1 MRRDYFTCVFLGLIA
16 GALAF
21 VFFSPLYFTYE
32 GIVPRDFTIFERC
45 MSFLYAVFFVLFLP
59 CYAAFKKK
67 EWVNWGLAAY
77 GLLIYLPLWFYPTEK
92 LATEDPGL
100 LTKLGALCLRTIYNV
115 MEAPFAA
122 LSKLLGN
129 NAAPKVVYW
138 ILPLAIFWP
147 IIFRIV
153 RFYRLAYLSE
163 QLNPMTPDQAAPSKK
178 VPETRSKPE
187 VLGTVISAP
196 VTAQSPA
203 DITRKNIPA
212 FNGEETAKIPP
223 VPAPEKPAAMREGPK
238 AKPRAG
244 VRAPVRPVHLGVEA
258 PEKEEVASLGA
269 GEAKKAPAPKS
280 DEAIELGAPKPKS
293 DEAIPMPPPKPK
305 ADEAIPLGAPAKK
318 PDDVIVLGAPDP
330 KNGEE

>member
-1 MRRDYFTCVFLGLIA
+1 MKKGFIRLIA

-67 EWVNWGLAAY
+67 EWINWGLAAY
-77 GLLIYLPLWFYPTEK
+77 GIFIYLPLWFYPTEK
-92 LATEDPGL
+92 LASEDPGL
-100 LTKLGALCLRTIYNV
+100 LTKLGAFCLRTIYNV

-129 NAAPKVVYW
+129 TAAPRVVYW

-178 VPETRSKPE
+178 VPEVHGKPE

-196 VTAQSPA
+196 VTAQTPA
-203 DITRKNIPA
+203 DITRKNIPS
-212 FNGEETAKIPP
+212 FNGEETAKLPP
-223 VPAPEKPAAMREGPK
+223 VPAPEKPAMREGPK

-258 PEKEEVASLGA
+258 PEKEAVAAIGA
-269 GEAKKAPAPKS
+269 GEVKKEAKPKS
-280 DEAIELGAPKPKS
+280 DEPIELGAPKPKS

-305 ADEAIPLGAPAKK
+305 ADEAIQLGAPAKK

-330 KNGEE
+330 ENSGD

>member
-45 MSFLYAVFFVLFLP
+45 MSLLYAVFFVLFLP

-67 EWVNWGLAAY
+67 EWINWGLAAY
-77 GLLIYLPLWFYPTEK
+77 GILIYLPLWFYPTEK
-92 LATEDPGL
+92 LASEDPGL
-100 LTKLGALCLRTIYNV
+100 LTKLGAFCLRTIYNV

-129 NAAPKVVYW
+129 TAAPRVVYW

-178 VPETRSKPE
+178 VPEVHGKPE

-196 VTAQSPA
+196 VTAQTPA
-203 DITRKNIPA
+203 DITRKNIPS
-212 FNGEETAKIPP
+212 FNGEETAKLPP
-223 VPAPEKPAAMREGPK
+223 VPAPEKPAMREGPK

-258 PEKEEVASLGA
+258 PEKEAVAAIGA
-269 GEAKKAPAPKS
+269 GEVKKEAKPKS
-280 DEAIELGAPKPKS
+280 DEPIELGAPKPKS

-305 ADEAIPLGAPAKK
+305 ADEAIQLGAPAKK

-330 KNGEE
+330 ENSGD

>member
-67 EWVNWGLAAY
+67 EWINWGLAAY
-77 GLLIYLPLWFYPTEK
+77 GIFIYLPLWFYPTEK
-92 LATEDPGL
+92 LASEDPGL
-100 LTKLGALCLRTIYNV
+100 LTKLGAFCLRTIYNV

-129 NAAPKVVYW
+129 TAAPRVVYW

-163 QLNPMTPDQAAPSKK
+163 QLNPMTPDQAAQ
-178 VPETRSKPE
+178 
-187 VLGTVISAP
+187 A
-196 VTAQSPA
+196 
-203 DITRKNIPA
+203 PA
-212 FNGEETAKIPP
+212 FYFSGTSTGISNVA
-223 VPAPEKPAAMREGPK
+223 VDSMLDQNAPMYNL
-238 AKPRAG
+238 AG
-244 VRAPVRPVHLGVEA
+244 QRVSNDYKG
-258 PEKEEVASLGA
+258 
-269 GEAKKAPAPKS
+269 
-280 DEAIELGAPKPKS
+280 
-293 DEAIPMPPPKPK
+293 
-305 ADEAIPLGAPAKK
+305 
-318 PDDVIVLGAPDP
+318 IVV
-330 KNGEE
+330 KNGRKYLAK